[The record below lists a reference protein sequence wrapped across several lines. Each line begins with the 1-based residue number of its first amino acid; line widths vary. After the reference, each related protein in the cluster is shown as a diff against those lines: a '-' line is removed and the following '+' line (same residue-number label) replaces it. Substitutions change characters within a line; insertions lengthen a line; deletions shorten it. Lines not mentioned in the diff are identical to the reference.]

1 MQIKIGDFG
10 LAAKIQFKG
19 ERKKSVCG
27 TPNYIAPEIID
38 GKKGHSYEIDVWS
51 LGVII
56 YTLLYGKPP
65 FEAEDVKGTY
75 QRIKDNDYCFSDI
88 IDISPLAK
96 DLIRRILIPNPKYR
110 YDIHDVENHPFL
122 NGPGVIPRL
131 LCHSLLNHPPSDS
144 YI

>member
-1 MQIKIGDFG
+1 MEIKIGDFG
-10 LAAKIQFKG
+10 LACKVKYKG
-19 ERKKSVCG
+19 ERKRTVCG

-38 GKKGHSYEIDVWS
+38 GTNGHSYEIDVWS

-56 YTLLYGKPP
+56 YTMLYGKPP

-75 QRIKDNDYCFSDI
+75 SRIKENDYRFNENIS
-88 IDISPLAK
+88 ISPLAK
-96 DLIRRILIPNPKYR
+96 DLIERILISDPKAR
-110 YDIHDVENHPFL
+110 YDIYDVENHPFL

-131 LCHSLLNHPPSDS
+131 LCPSLLVSPPHYS